1 MNSVNAPFPWFGGK
15 SRVAHL
21 VWGAFGDV
29 ANYVEPF
36 AGSLAVL
43 LARPHAPRIET
54 VNDMDCYLANFW
66 RSVQYAPEE
75 VARWADWPVNE
86 IDLHARHR
94 WLVAQAEFRERM
106 RGDPEY
112 FDARVA
118 GWWAWGLCQ
127 WIGGG
132 WCSESNWNPDVHR
145 PAGDDTAEQ
154 PRRPMLKGAS
164 GVHSKRRGDQTAN
177 ENRRPQ
183 LHNSNGVHRNNPPG
197 AATALANK
205 RPSLSRGARGVQR
218 TRVHATPRRS
228 AVPAEHWD
236 LPHFGSALHAARA
249 LAQRRA
255 LLPSGAV
262 GDIASGLANKMI
274 RMDRGTMSRLQGPIY
289 DWMFALA
296 DRLRRVRVCCG
307 DWTRIL
313 GRSSTELIGTTGVFL
328 DPPYLA
334 DFRDP
339 SLYGTESADVAH
351 AVREWALKN
360 GGNKKLRIALCG
372 YEGEHEMP
380 SNWQCVSWKAAGGY
394 AAAAGNTENS
404 HKERIWFSPHCAR
417 AKDQADL
424 FEAAEGEALT

>member
-1 MNSVNAPFPWFGGK
+1 MKAPFPWFGGK

-54 VNDMDCYLANFW
+54 VNDLDCYVSNFW
-66 RSVQYAPEE
+66 RALKYAPEE
-75 VARWADWPVNE
+75 VAKWADWPVNE

-94 WLVAQAEFRERM
+94 WLVAQSEFRERM
-106 RGDPEY
+106 RADPEY

-118 GWWAWGLCQ
+118 GWWVWGLCQ

-132 WCSESNWNPDVHR
+132 WCADTNWADAGAKTARENRRPGLGASNGVHKRDTRVGAATANKR
-145 PAGDDTAEQ
+145 PALPRGARGIQRTAEVRQ
-154 PRRPMLKGAS
+154 LPMISGDSGAS
-164 GVHSKRRGDQTAN
+164 GRGIHASALAKKRPLLSGGSGTGTGVHSK
-177 ENRRPQ
+177 
-183 LHNSNGVHRNNPPG
+183 
-197 AATALANK
+197 
-205 RPSLSRGARGVQR
+205 
-218 TRVHATPRRS
+218 
-228 AVPAEHWD
+228 
-236 LPHFGSALHAARA
+236 
-249 LAQRRA
+249 
-255 LLPSGAV
+255 
-262 GDIASGLANKMI
+262 
-274 RMDRGTMSRLQGPIY
+274 GPIY
-289 DWMFALA
+289 EWMFALA

-307 DWTRIL
+307 DWTRVL
-313 GRSSTELIGTTGVFL
+313 GRSSTELIGVTGVFL

-360 GGNKKLRIALCG
+360 GSNKKLRIALCG

-380 SNWQCVSWKAAGGY
+380 KSWQCVAWKATGGY
-394 AAAAGNTENS
+394 AAAAGNHENS
-404 HKERIWFSPHCAR
+404 KLERIWFSPHCDR
-417 AKDQADL
+417 AHDQADL
-424 FEAAEGEALT
+424 FGGAA